1 MSYYLPTVL
10 ISAVGL
16 SKELARLLSAVNSV
30 VYLIFTCLSIPLV
43 EKWGRRKL
51 MMISTIGQ
59 GFCFLVIAILLRYGN
74 PVDGDRKAAQGSIAF
89 FFFYYIA
96 FGIGMLGVPW
106 LYPTEINSIAMRTK
120 GAAVATATN
129 W

>member
-10 ISAVGL
+10 INAVGL
-16 SKELARLLSAVNSV
+16 SKGLARLLTAVNSV

-43 EKWGRRKL
+43 EKWGRRGL
-51 MMISTIGQ
+51 MMFSTFGQ
-59 GFCFLVIAILLRYGN
+59 GFTFLVITVLLRYGS
-74 PVDGDRKAAQGSIAF
+74 PPDGERKAAEASIVF
-89 FFFYYIA
+89 FFLYFIA
-96 FGIGMLGVPW
+96 FGTGMLGVPW